1 MTTADDTPRPAAEV
15 TSEQL
20 RAEELRQRYL
30 EVIDRPDI
38 FPTPTNWQYIIANAM
53 TGLGPALYL
62 KYLTA
67 LDLPDDDREPL
78 HTAAIEYFPQY
89 LRAVPRGYA
98 AATVY
103 SRPDMLP
110 DAGLRLIRSQ
120 ELFDPVEILRLLR
133 SGHSGFALEAI
144 DAYSSVY
151 DADMLDGMR
160 ALAGELDALPEMG
173 YREERRGLL
182 GTSVKYICPRG
193 HVNDGDRTYCR
204 DCGCDSRGITE
215 SQAARI
221 DTFRRRLRAL
231 EVLLDAE

>member
-1 MTTADDTPRPAAEV
+1 MTADTPSPPAPV
-15 TSEQL
+15 TVSSEQL

-53 TGLGPALYL
+53 TGLGPALFT

-67 LDLPDDDREPL
+67 IDLPEDGREPL
-78 HTAAIEYFPQY
+78 HLAAIEYFPQY
-89 LRAVPRGYA
+89 LRSVPRDYA

-110 DAGLRLIRSQ
+110 AEALRLIRSE
-120 ELFDPVEILRLLR
+120 ELFDATLILELLR
-133 SGHSGFALEAI
+133 SGHATFALDAI

-151 DADMLDGMR
+151 DADMLDAMR
-160 ALAGELDALPEMG
+160 RLDEAISALPLTG

-182 GTSVKYICPRG
+182 GTSMKYICPRG
-193 HVNDGDRTYCR
+193 HVNDSSRTYCR
-204 DCGCDSRGITE
+204 ECGLDARGLTE
-215 SQAARI
+215 AQVARI
-221 DTFRRRLRAL
+221 DTFRHRLAAL
-231 EVLLDAE
+231 ATLLDR